1 MERDRPDLKGLVG
14 QKLVA
19 IAWLWAR
26 TVRSPNPAF
35 SHVDVP
41 LAATFVLS
49 SRDGKE
55 AYVEPL
61 VAGDTYR
68 FTVKLGTPTARQEA
82 GTKMPGRGAN
92 FRCLVSDAAIGGDY
106 IKDEAKSGRMGMRLM
121 AIVAEGKRGRI
132 YLPPTEDMEAIAKC
146 AKPEWRPELEFAH
159 NSRHL
164 TPWAYGLSSFASL
177 FTSRQLVTLTTL
189 SDLVNEARERVRR
202 DAIVAGMAASENAL
216 EAGGLG
222 AVAYSEAVGVYLAF
236 SVDKTADYNSSLVAW
251 SPTRD
256 QAKTTF
262 SRQALP
268 MVWDFAE
275 VNALAGS
282 AGDVAVSLEGIVRSI
297 KAPREQVS
305 GVATQM
311 DAQTQSLSMD
321 KFVSTDP
328 PYYDNVPYA
337 DLADFFYIWLR
348 RSLRSAF
355 PLLFSTIAVPK
366 AEELVADPFRHHGRD
381 EADTFFLNGMTA
393 AMRRLADQAHPS
405 APLTIYYA
413 VKQSET
419 QGDTGTSSTGWETFL
434 EAVHRA
440 GLTLTGTWPMRT
452 EREART
458 RSIDSNA
465 LASSIILVCRPRPA
479 DAPTVSRREFLRELN
494 IALPIALDEMTKGS
508 GEDRSPVAPV
518 DLSQAIIGPGIAVF
532 SKYAAVLEAD
542 GRPMSVRT
550 ALRLI
555 NSFLAE
561 DDFEPDTQFCLHWF
575 DQYGWG
581 EGAFGEAD
589 VLARAKGTA
598 VSGMVEAGVLYNP
611 GSKVRLRRPSEY
623 PADWDAR
630 TDTRLPIWEALHQL
644 IRALRSDG
652 ESGAG
657 IVLAAVKAK
666 GEAIR
671 QLAYRLYTLCERR
684 GQAEDARAYN
694 DLVTSW
700 SAIEAVAGEVP
711 ESKKQLDLEYKGE
724 P

>member
-1 MERDRPDLKGLVG
+1 
-14 QKLVA
+14 
-19 IAWLWAR
+19 
-26 TVRSPNPAF
+26 
-35 SHVDVP
+35 
-41 LAATFVLS
+41 
-49 SRDGKE
+49 
-55 AYVEPL
+55 
-61 VAGDTYR
+61 
-68 FTVKLGTPTARQEA
+68 
-82 GTKMPGRGAN
+82 MPGRGAN